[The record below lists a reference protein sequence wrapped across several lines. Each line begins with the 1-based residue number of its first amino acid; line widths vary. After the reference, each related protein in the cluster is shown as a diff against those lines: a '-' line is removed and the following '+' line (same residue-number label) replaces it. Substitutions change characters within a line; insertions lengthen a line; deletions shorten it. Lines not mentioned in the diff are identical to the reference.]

1 MMLKF
6 GSLLYDFYVTQLHVN
21 IQWMGATL
29 ANIPLSRRFH
39 IAWHWEVY
47 TALHNTIKT
56 YPCGIRYNN
65 LIFLSNHD
73 ATEPV
78 INNKKGMV
86 ILSRRV
92 SVGVMRSTGP
102 LFTKEYE
109 CHLEQNT
116 FTLFFIC
123 NC

>member
-6 GSLLYDFYVTQLHVN
+6 GNLLYDFYVTQLHVN

-39 IAWHWEVY
+39 IAWQREVY

-56 YPCGIRYNN
+56 YSCGIRYNN
-65 LIFLSNHD
+65 LIFLSNNY

-78 INNKKGMV
+78 IDNKKEW
-86 ILSRRV
+86 LFYRV
-92 SVGVMRSTGP
+92 GCR
-102 LFTKEYE
+102 
-109 CHLEQNT
+109 
-116 FTLFFIC
+116 
-123 NC
+123 